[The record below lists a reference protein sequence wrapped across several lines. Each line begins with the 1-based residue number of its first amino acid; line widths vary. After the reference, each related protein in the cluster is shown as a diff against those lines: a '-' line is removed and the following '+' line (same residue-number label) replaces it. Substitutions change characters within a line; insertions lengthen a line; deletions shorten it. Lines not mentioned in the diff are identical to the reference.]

1 MPVPAAFSTF
11 LPSTSSSTSNFE
23 YRSISFP
30 VESTESFCSL
40 GTRLVFY
47 SPFFSFFFLLFLFL
61 RFHLHSTCLLLPR
74 ISQIRIFFLWSFS
87 RLSFFLRFHF
97 FFLTR
102 RYIDVSLSSWKI
114 WCNDIGGRT
123 SLCILTVSF
132 VWRDFST
139 ANWAGSTFYHEV
151 AFVYHTRTQMLLPV
165 YRSKDETKCCALFPF
180 SLKIR
185 SANKKTR
192 LARCFLEFTKESRE
206 GEKFAGLR
214 PYSNSTDNETN

>member
-1 MPVPAAFSTF
+1 MLTGNKVSFLFSFLFFF
-11 LPSTSSSTSNFE
+11 LPSLPFPSLSSPFDVSLITTHIPNSHIFLLILS
-23 YRSISFP
+23 RFASLFFPSIS
-30 VESTESFCSL
+30 
-40 GTRLVFY
+40 
-47 SPFFSFFFLLFLFL
+47 
-61 RFHLHSTCLLLPR
+61 
-74 ISQIRIFFLWSFS
+74 
-87 RLSFFLRFHF
+87 F

>member
-61 RFHLHSTCLLLPR
+61 RFHLHSTCPLLPR
-74 ISQIRIFFLWSFS
+74 KFAYFSFDPF
-87 RLSFFLRFHF
+87 SFRVSLFSFDF
-97 FFLTR
+97 IFFLTR

-185 SANKKTR
+185 SANKETR
-192 LARCFLEFTKESRE
+192 LARCFLEFTKESRK
-206 GEKFAGLR
+206 GEKFAGLC